1 VIAKLVTEKYIIGS
15 IAYVAVGR
23 DLYTKFGKYLLPN
36 VNVLVSPPRIATAE
50 SVSYLARVFGS
61 LYHKSMMEKLQ
72 KYASIDY
79 LTEIA
84 NRRIFDERLIGECK
98 HARRAGVPILLA
110 MLDVD
115 FFKDYNDH
123 YGLIAGDECLKKIT
137 KQMQCVLMRS
147 TDFCARYGGEEFT
160 VILPDTN
167 LVDGK
172 NVLEVIRQSIEKLVI
187 KHEFSSVASVV
198 TVSIGFVVKVIT
210 IDSCVAARSLLAR
223 ADHAL

>member
-1 VIAKLVTEKYIIGS
+1 M
-15 IAYVAVGR
+15 
-23 DLYTKFGKYLLPN
+23 
-36 VNVLVSPPRIATAE
+36 VL
-50 SVSYLARVFGS
+50 S
-61 LYHKSMMEKLQ
+61 L
-72 KYASIDY
+72 
-79 LTEIA
+79 
-84 NRRIFDERLIGECK
+84 G
-98 HARRAGVPILLA
+98 
-110 MLDVD
+110 
-115 FFKDYNDH
+115 
-123 YGLIAGDECLKKIT
+123 GDECLKKIT

-198 TVSIGFVVKVIT
+198 TVSIGFVVEVIT
-210 IDSCVAARSLLAR
+210 IDSCVAERSLLAR